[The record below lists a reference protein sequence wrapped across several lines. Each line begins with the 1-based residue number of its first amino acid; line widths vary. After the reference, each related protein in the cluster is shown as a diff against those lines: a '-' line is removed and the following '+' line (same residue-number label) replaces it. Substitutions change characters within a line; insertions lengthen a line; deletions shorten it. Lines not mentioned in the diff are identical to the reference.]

1 MIVKAIYEPNFGDK
15 TTGSTYENQIKRR
28 KGDIFECD
36 NKLAKERIKKGF
48 VVEATDEEKEAYKK
62 QQEELLN
69 AQVEAKKDLETDK
82 TKEDSDKKSQ
92 TDDESTTDNNPK
104 ADDDSTPDTSKDGE

>member
-69 AQVEAKKDLETDK
+69 AQVVAKDLEK
-82 TKEDSDKKSQ
+82 EKIEEDSDKVSQ
-92 TDDESTTDNNPK
+92 TDGEPTVDNNPTDNDGSTTD
-104 ADDDSTPDTSKDGE
+104 DSTDGE